1 MRSSTAVVGL
11 LLPLL
16 LAASAGIAAA
26 AVRVCTTAQLGDMAH
41 GASELEARRAALTS
55 WRAKAAR
62 SGRAFTSWR
71 LAVKKSSRC
80 AKLKDGRHACVVFAV
95 PCRVSQ
101 VAPRKHRPEGLKPQ
115 PPAGRLPGKSGVR
128 DI

>member
-1 MRSSTAVVGL
+1 MRSSTAVIGL

-16 LAASAGIAAA
+16 LAATTGMAAA
-26 AVRVCTTAQLGDMAH
+26 AVRVCTAAQLGDVAH
-41 GASELEARRAALTS
+41 GASELEARRAALAS
-55 WRAKAAR
+55 WRKKAAR
-62 SGRAFTSWR
+62 AGIAYTSWR
-71 LAVKKSSRC
+71 LAIKKSSRC
-80 AKLKDGRHACVVFAV
+80 AKLKDGRHACVVFAA

-101 VAPRKHRPEGLKPQ
+101 VAPRKRSPEGLKPR

>member
-1 MRSSTAVVGL
+1 MPMRFLAVGAVVFLMATSTAPVE
-11 LLPLL
+11 
-16 LAASAGIAAA
+16 A
-26 AVRVCTTAQLGDMAH
+26 AVRVCTTAQLGDIAH
-41 GASELEARRAALTS
+41 AANELEARRAALAS

-71 LAVKKSSRC
+71 LAAKKSSRC
-80 AKLKDGRHACVVFAV
+80 ARLKNGRHACVAFAI

-101 VAPRKHRPEGLKPQ
+101 VPSRKRRPEGLKPQ
-115 PPAGRLPGKSGVR
+115 PPPGRLPGTGGAR